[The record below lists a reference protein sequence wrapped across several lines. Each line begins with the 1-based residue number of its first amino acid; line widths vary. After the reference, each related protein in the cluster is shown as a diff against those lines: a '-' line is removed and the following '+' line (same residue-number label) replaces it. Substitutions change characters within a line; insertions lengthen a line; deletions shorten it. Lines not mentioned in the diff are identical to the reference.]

1 MRILQG
7 APHFTKGFIMY
18 DTIRFYCP
26 YCQEKN
32 HLRIEHEN
40 ASNDFFQSINI
51 PSHIAVEIK
60 SQTIQCEN
68 CNKNISIDLE
78 DIPIR
83 QYNLKVRKDCTG
95 QYRGME
101 EWYEPQHRWSRGFK

>member
-1 MRILQG
+1 MN
-7 APHFTKGFIMY
+7 

-32 HLRIEHEN
+32 HLLVEHEN
-40 ASNDFFQSINI
+40 ASDGFFQSINI

-60 SQTIQCEN
+60 SQTIQCEH
-68 CNKNISIDLE
+68 CNKNLSIDLE

-83 QYNLKVRKDCTG
+83 QYNLKVRKDLTG
-95 QYRGME
+95 HNSGME
-101 EWYEPQHRWSRGFK
+101 EWYEPQYRWHEGFK

>member
-1 MRILQG
+1 MN
-7 APHFTKGFIMY
+7 

-32 HLRIEHEN
+32 HLLVEHEN
-40 ASNDFFQSINI
+40 ASDGFFQAINI
-51 PSHIAVEIK
+51 PSHIAIEIK

-68 CNKNISIDLE
+68 CNKNLSIDLE

-83 QYNLKVRKDCTG
+83 QYNLKVRKDYTG
-95 QYRGME
+95 HYRGME
-101 EWYEPQHRWSRGFK
+101 EWYEGQK